1 MHCDRQEWHLL
12 KAALERVDVIM
23 PSVTGNGTDIA
34 LVRECEGILYSEKKM
49 WNLAFAKFHESFTK
63 FCESNHD
70 RRAELLMY
78 VLLLLWWC
86 CCCGGAVV
94 VMVMVVVMVVVVM
107 MMMMILI
114 TMIIIILIIMT
125 SMMMIM
131 YN

>member
-78 VLLLLWWC
+78 VLLLLWWWC
-86 CCCGGAVV
+86 CCCGGGGGGGHDDNNYQYYH
-94 VMVMVVVMVVVVM
+94 
-107 MMMMILI
+107 
-114 TMIIIILIIMT
+114 
-125 SMMMIM
+125 
-131 YN
+131 YNNYCHKY

>member
-78 VLLLLWWC
+78 VLLLLWCCCCC
-86 CCCGGAVV
+86 CCCGGGGDGGGGGGGGHDDDGNNNNNDNNNTNYYDVDDDDYV
-94 VMVMVVVMVVVVM
+94 
-107 MMMMILI
+107 
-114 TMIIIILIIMT
+114 
-125 SMMMIM
+125 
-131 YN
+131 

>member
-78 VLLLLWWC
+78 VLLLLWCC
-86 CCCGGAVV
+86 CCCGAAVV
-94 VMVMVVVMVVVVM
+94 VVVMVVV
-107 MMMMILI
+107 MMMMIIII

>member
-78 VLLLLWWC
+78 VLLLLWWWCCCCC
-86 CCCGGAVV
+86 CCCGGGGGGGHDDDDNNNNNDNNNTNYYDVDDDDYV
-94 VMVMVVVMVVVVM
+94 Q
-107 MMMMILI
+107 L
-114 TMIIIILIIMT
+114 TRC
-125 SMMMIM
+125 S
-131 YN
+131 

>member
-78 VLLLLWWC
+78 VLLLLWCC
-86 CCCGGAVV
+86 CCCGAAVV
-94 VMVMVVVMVVVVM
+94 VVVMVVV
-107 MMMMILI
+107 MMMMIIII
-114 TMIIIILIIMT
+114 TMIIIIPIIMT